1 MYKRKKT
8 PNGLN
13 VISSN
18 MPNMSSVSL
27 GVWIGIGGRHEKRK
41 NTGISHLVE
50 HMLFK
55 GTESRGVKDL
65 KQAIEGVGGAFNGF
79 TSEEVTC
86 YMVKVPAKYLEL
98 GLDVLS
104 DMVLNAKFDA
114 EELAREKYVI
124 FEEIKMYRD
133 QPADHVLEVLA
144 DLMWP
149 GNALGRPLTGSTS
162 TVKSLTRKELV
173 SFRDTNYQA
182 GNISVIAAGNVNF
195 KKLYSSSKE
204 KFSSSKKGRK
214 PTFTSPRI
222 SQRKPRVKILSGK
235 SQQAHIAMGFYSPG
249 SDVRTRF
256 AYKIMNVIF
265 GGNMSSRLFEE
276 LREKYGL
283 CYDIASTYKRHSDM
297 GEVQIHAGVDNSK
310 ALQAVTAILD
320 EVKKLRDMGVTQ
332 DELERAKKYTK
343 GQFLLAMEATSTRML
358 WLGDRFMVHNKIPEV
373 KDVLARI
380 DSVSAKDI
388 QRVAKNVFTSSWSNL
403 AMIAKLS
410 GREKNSI
417 KKEVAKL

>member
-1 MYKRKKT
+1 
-8 PNGLN
+8 
-13 VISSN
+13 

-256 AYKIMNVIF
+256 AYKLMNVIF